1 MNGEKQ
7 MEQLIMVR
15 KNLAEIPDTPL
26 PAGYHIRFYAEGDD
40 GKLAAVFQQC
50 FDLGW
55 SADRVQKTFV
65 EEAVWSPNRMC
76 VLCHG
81 DEVVGTATAWE
92 LRQRPGHGML
102 HYLAVLP
109 EHRGKRLGQALTARV
124 LRLLKEMGYTDAW
137 LSTDDFRLSAIRT
150 YLALSFEPV
159 CRDKSHTERWEIIR
173 HKLKASSGD

>member
-55 SADRVQKTFV
+55 SAD
-65 EEAVWSPNRMC
+65 P
-76 VLCHG
+76 
-81 DEVVGTATAWE
+81 GTASDGFWVREDPNGKFDGSNRPTNPEDDTSEPGAGNATVRIAPQEPTA
-92 LRQRPGHGML
+92 
-102 HYLAVLP
+102 
-109 EHRGKRLGQALTARV
+109 
-124 LRLLKEMGYTDAW
+124 TDP
-137 LSTDDFRLSAIRT
+137 
-150 YLALSFEPV
+150 PV
-159 CRDKSHTERWEIIR
+159 PVAFT
-173 HKLKASSGD
+173 G